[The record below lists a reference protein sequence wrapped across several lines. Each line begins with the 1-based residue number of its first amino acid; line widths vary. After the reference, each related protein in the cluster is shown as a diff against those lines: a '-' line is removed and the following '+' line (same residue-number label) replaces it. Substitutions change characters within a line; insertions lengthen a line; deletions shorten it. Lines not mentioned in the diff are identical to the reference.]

1 MIILCETGEFFI
13 ADVMLAL
20 FVLFAVMAAFA
31 PIACRLSTRQAVI
44 TLLLIT
50 IAGIGG
56 CLWSLL

>member
-1 MIILCETGEFFI
+1 MIVLCSTGEPFL

-31 PIACRLSTRQAVI
+31 PIACRMSARQAVI
-44 TLLLIT
+44 ALLVIT

-56 CLWSLL
+56 CLWGLI